1 MSAEIDH
8 IAIKVS
14 DIEEFSAGLKGLGYS
29 LQSSGQYD
37 EVGMKIAFLG
47 SKTGSHSETME
58 LLEVIDPSS
67 PIAADPDGL
76 HHLAISVN
84 NIEESYKMMKN
95 SSLYNVEGEI
105 RQGAHCRIFFF
116 RMAGTAQPLFECCEK
131 AITLANNKD
140 NK

>member
-1 MSAEIDH
+1 MSAEFDH

-29 LQSSGQYD
+29 LQSSGLYD

-47 SKTGSHSETME
+47 SESAGKSDKME

-76 HHLAISVN
+76 HHLAISVID
-84 NIEESYKMMKN
+84 IEGSYKMMKN
-95 SSLYNVEGEI
+95 SSLYSVEGEI

-116 RMAGTAQPLFECCEK
+116 RMAGSAQPLFECCEK
-131 AITLANNKD
+131 AITLDSNKD

>member
-14 DIEEFSAGLKGLGYS
+14 NIDEFSAGLLNLGYS
-29 LQSSGQYD
+29 LQSSGFYD

-47 SKTGSHSETME
+47 NDSPGKSNTME

-67 PIAADPDGL
+67 PIADDPEGL
-76 HHLAISVN
+76 HHLAISVID
-84 NIEESYKMMKN
+84 IEGSYKMMKE

-116 RMAGTAQPLFECCEK
+116 RMAGSSQPLFECCEK
-131 AITLANNKD
+131 SITIESNKE
-140 NK
+140 KI

>member
-29 LQSSGQYD
+29 IQSSGLYD

-47 SKTGSHSETME
+47 SESACRSDKME

-76 HHLAISVN
+76 HHLAISVTD
-84 NIEESYKMMKN
+84 IEESYKMMKN

-116 RMAGTAQPLFECCEK
+116 RMAGTTNTLFECCEK
-131 AITLANNKD
+131 AITLDCNKD
-140 NK
+140 K